1 MKMFTVNW
9 SAEQDETKIKFTDG
23 FYQSSWIEQLDCL
36 KDAIHELTDVYD
48 FILEDLS
55 GDSMTKEKH
64 EAMKVEEQ
72 MPTFSILNFIGGIL
86 VGLGLCVGAIT
97 LLIYLWSDDVY

>member
-36 KDAIHELTDVYD
+36 KDAIHEITEVYD

-64 EAMKVEEQ
+64 EAMKVEE
-72 MPTFSILNFIGGIL
+72 
-86 VGLGLCVGAIT
+86 
-97 LLIYLWSDDVY
+97 